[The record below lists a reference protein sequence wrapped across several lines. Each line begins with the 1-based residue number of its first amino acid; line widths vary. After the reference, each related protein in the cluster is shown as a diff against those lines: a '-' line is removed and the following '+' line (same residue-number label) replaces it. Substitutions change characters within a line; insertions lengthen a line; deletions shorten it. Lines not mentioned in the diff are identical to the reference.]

1 MRIATTPKTP
11 RQSRPTALRCFVLLV
26 ALFYGWM
33 AHSSLVSTAHDP
45 ANWAGHEH
53 AVILAAQSG
62 DQGHSHDHDEPATD
76 SNNPANP
83 HGQHSADHS
92 HDKPNLKRSHHQAV
106 MKPPRFWASIPH
118 CVNYPEP
125 CFAFERP
132 PKQLLQA

>member
-33 AHSSLVSTAHDP
+33 AHSSLVSTAHD
-45 ANWAGHEH
+45 
-53 AVILAAQSG
+53 
-62 DQGHSHDHDEPATD
+62 HDEPATD
-76 SNNPANP
+76 SNDPANP